1 MTKTRLIAVPLVL
14 AVALAVWL
22 HTPSSMTAATGDPLL
37 DAYMLVESGSV
48 ADAVEQLLGK
58 RSHMTSDMKPLF
70 PTKFVGRAI
79 TVQMKKEEHTEGSAA
94 FQGALD
100 AIDSG
105 GPNSVYVMDL
115 GEGGKDIAAIG
126 GIMAVA
132 MKSQGFAGAILDG
145 GVRDI
150 AHLRKIQFPVYSRGP
165 VPSTSINHYKFVSA
179 NQKIMCGGVEV
190 NPGDIIFTDE
200 DGVVVV
206 PQAEAQKVLEK
217 AQQLDETE
225 HRMYPFIEKF
235 KSVKRAVEE
244 FGRI

>member
-1 MTKTRLIAVPLVL
+1 VL
-14 AVALAVWL
+14 LAAAAIWL
-22 HTPSSMTAATGDPLL
+22 NAPSRIDAATGDPLL
-37 DAYMLVESGSV
+37 DAFMLVESGSV

-58 RSHMTSDMKPLF
+58 RAHMSSDLQPLF
-70 PTKFVGRAI
+70 PTKFVGRAV
-79 TVQMKKEEHTEGSAA
+79 TVQMKKEEHAEGSAA

-105 GPNSVYVMDL
+105 GLNSVYVMDL

-126 GIMAVA
+126 GIMATA
-132 MKSQGFAGAILDG
+132 MKAQGFVGAILDG
-145 GVRDI
+145 GVRDV
-150 AHLRKIQFPVYSRGP
+150 AQLRKIQFPVFSSGP

-190 NPGDIIFTDE
+190 NAGDIIFTDE

-206 PQAEAQKVLEK
+206 PAAEAQKVLEK
-217 AQQLDETE
+217 AQQLDHTE
-225 HRMYPFIEKF
+225 HSMYPFIEKY
-235 KSVKRAVEE
+235 KSVRKAVEE